1 MENVSMWLRLH
12 WFLCVSLICMCPS
25 QAAGQTLFTAPVL
38 PRPEGEV
45 SRACEGQGCLFAGHV
60 L

>member
-12 WFLCVSLICMCPS
+12 LFLCVSLICMCPP
-25 QAAGQTLFTAPVL
+25 QAAGQTLIAATVL
-38 PRPEGEV
+38 PRPEGEL
-45 SRACEGQGCLFAGHV
+45 SWEREGQACLPAGRV